1 MDNSLNSF
9 FSEENLSEVWKYMQ
23 EYAGEAGREAARIV
37 LELFF
42 VMKSPSTSMIDKG
55 IIVAALAYQLLPE
68 DLLPREKFGFLSL
81 LDNGVTIAFAYSRMK
96 ADVTPE
102 IQAQVEAILD
112 SWFERVDDTPIHGS
126 NVMPEHVEMRQSV
139 DYSPRGNVIPRPPT
153 RPSRPNAYDEE
164 DVIVD

>member
-1 MDNSLNSF
+1 MGNSFDSF
-9 FSEENLSEVWKYMQ
+9 FSEENLSEVWQYMR
-23 EYAGEAGREAARIV
+23 EYAGEAGREATKVA

-42 VMKSPSTSMIDKG
+42 VMKSPETSVIDKG

-68 DLLPREKFGFLSL
+68 DLLARDRFGILSL

-102 IQAQVEAILD
+102 IQAQVEVILD
-112 SWFERVDDTPIHGS
+112 SWFGVTDEIPDHGG
-126 NVMPEHVEMRQSV
+126 NVMLESAGVQRPTNHS
-139 DYSPRGNVIPRPPT
+139 SPY
-153 RPSRPNAYDEE
+153 AYDDE

>member
-1 MDNSLNSF
+1 MGNSFDSF
-9 FSEENLSEVWKYMQ
+9 FSEENLSEVWQYMRA
-23 EYAGEAGREAARIV
+23 YAGEAGREATKVV

-42 VMKSPSTSMIDKG
+42 VMKSPETSMIDKG

-68 DLLPREKFGFLSL
+68 DLLSRERFGILSL

-112 SWFERVDDTPIHGS
+112 SWFGVADEIPGHGGKALS
-126 NVMPEHVEMRQSV
+126 ESSEVQQPTG
-139 DYSPRGNVIPRPPT
+139 YWPRDNT
-153 RPSRPNAYDEE
+153 SSTLHTNSSRPYAYDDE